1 MTTGRPVKP
10 LHWASRVFMGGLA
23 TLSALSVWTAFQ
35 YGVADLRQLA
45 PRARLMQWQFTDARK
60 VSWGDLSAVRHEL
73 AGVLATTPG
82 DPFLHES
89 LAGLYGRRA
98 ELLNALPKVS
108 AEMLDAAIEHYR
120 MAVVAR
126 PMSPY
131 AWANL
136 ALAMSYRKGVTP
148 EMWDAFE
155 RAARYGSRERLVQRI
170 IAGIGFQYWDQA
182 SMRQRV
188 LLVQVVRDALPAN
201 QADLMAIAKQYG
213 HQDVLAP

>member
-1 MTTGRPVKP
+1 MTTGLPATPV
-10 LHWASRVFMGGLA
+10 HWASRIFMGGVA
-23 TLSALSVWTAFQ
+23 ILSALSVWTALQ
-35 YGVADLRQLA
+35 YGLADVRQLA
-45 PRARLMQWQFTDARK
+45 PRARLMQWQFTDARL
-60 VSWGDLSAVRHEL
+60 VSWNDLSSVRHEL

-82 DPFLHES
+82 DPVLHES

-98 ELLNALPKVS
+98 ERLKALPKVS

-136 ALAMSYRKGVTP
+136 ALALSYRKGVTP

-170 IAGIGFQYWDQA
+170 LAAIGFQYWDQA
-182 SMRQRV
+182 SVRQRM

-201 QADLMAIAKQYG
+201 QADLLAIAKQYG
-213 HQDVLAP
+213 RQDVVAP

>member
-1 MTTGRPVKP
+1 MTTGTPVTP
-10 LHWASRVFMGGLA
+10 VHWASRIFMGALA
-23 TLSALSVWTAFQ
+23 TLSVLSVWTALQ
-35 YGVADLRQLA
+35 YGWADIRQLA
-45 PRARLMQWQFTDARK
+45 PRARLMQWQFTDARL
-60 VSWGDLSAVRHEL
+60 VSWGDLSTVRHEL
-73 AGVLATTPG
+73 AGVLTTTPG

-136 ALAMSYRKGVTP
+136 ALALSYRKGVTP

-170 IAGIGFQYWDQA
+170 LAGIGFQYWDQA
-182 SMRQRV
+182 SMQQRQ
-188 LLVQVVRDALPAN
+188 LLVKVVRDALPAN